1 MKGEEDEKFRYITD
15 FDAKSLWRKMSRAY
29 EPDKVKLSD
38 VQNVIQSD
46 YAAPYNPLVSYLE
59 NLPEWTEEQPD
70 YLAELARTV
79 TVKGGDREQKLF
91 EEYLKKWMVA
101 MVAAWVEPDVVNH
114 TVLVLIGGQGVN
126 KTTWFNFLLPPRL
139 KRYFTLLL
147 NTKNLSDKDEKLK
160 LSFKAL
166 VSIEEIEK
174 MDDSLSTYIKA
185 VITAPDTDIRVSY
198 GRFSEQRPHIAS
210 FCGTGNNVQFLN
222 EAVSRRWLPFEVT
235 SIVSP
240 RQHPFNHDGIFAQ
253 TYHLFRTGF
262 RYWFDLDEINVLA
275 RHNRDYQVPCMEE
288 ELIPLHFRKPGPE
301 EVGQFFPTTAILKHI
316 GDNISYKL
324 SLVKVGMA
332 MKNLGFE
339 RRRNKATKGWICIPI
354 NPQDFVDQRKRMAM
368 HSVDDDEQNATLEN
382 EGGIA

>member
-1 MKGEEDEKFRYITD
+1 LKGEDDEKYRYITD
-15 FDAKSLWRKMSRAY
+15 FDAKSMWRKMSKAY

-46 YAAPYNPLVSYLE
+46 YAVPYNPLISYLE
-59 NLPEWTEEQPD
+59 SLPEWTENQPD
-70 YLAELARTV
+70 YLAELAQTV

-240 RQHPFNHDGIFAQ
+240 RLHPFNHDGIFAQ
-253 TYHLFRTGF
+253 ALYLYQSGF
-262 RYWFDLDEINVLA
+262 RYWFNNAEIKILSS
-275 RHNRDYQVPCMEE
+275 HNREFQAPCMEE
-288 ELIPLHFRKPGPE
+288 ELIPLYFRKPGPE
-301 EVGQFFPTTAILKHI
+301 ECGQFFPTSLILKYI
-316 GDNISYKL
+316 GDCIGNKL
-324 SLVKVGMA
+324 NVVKVGKA
-332 MKNLGFE
+332 MKSLGFE
-339 RRRNKATKGWICIPI
+339 SKRYGGMNGWICIPI
-354 NPQDFVDQRKRMAM
+354 RPGDLEDHRKRMAM
-368 HSVDDDEQNATLEN
+368 QSANEN
-382 EGGIA
+382 V